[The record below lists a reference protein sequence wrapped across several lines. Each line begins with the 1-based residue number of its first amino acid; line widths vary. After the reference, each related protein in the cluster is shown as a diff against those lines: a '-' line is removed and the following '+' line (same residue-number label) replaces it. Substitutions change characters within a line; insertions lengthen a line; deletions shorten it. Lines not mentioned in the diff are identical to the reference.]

1 MVAAIRREI
10 MITKLFR
17 KEIAAICLLA
27 PVVIRLIPYWRQLG
41 NRTELELK
49 LLGLAGLI
57 GASAYMVFY
66 ISYYAIKCERECKS
80 LERAIS
86 TWGISK
92 LIFSKSIVIGGMGI
106 LCEIL
111 FLLIFG
117 FLSNGLKLASWELLG
132 IIAINM
138 FVFAWLGNVLMCI
151 ADGIFS
157 NLFVALVPTI
167 QVTFA
172 LMERCDLYG
181 IFVMLELL
189 AGGVTFALLKRNIND
204 GRVEWL

>member
-1 MVAAIRREI
+1 MFVGACCNSIDSI
-10 MITKLFR
+10 LG
-17 KEIAAICLLA
+17 
-27 PVVIRLIPYWRQLG
+27 QLG

-49 LLGLAGLI
+49 LLGLAGLM

-66 ISYYAIKCERECKS
+66 ISYYAIKCECECKS

-86 TWGISK
+86 AWGISK

-132 IIAINM
+132 ITAINM

-151 ADGIFS
+151 ADGIFR
-157 NLFVALVPTI
+157 TI
-167 QVTFA
+167 SGNPRQFNYRDESA
-172 LMERCDLYG
+172 RLCMS
-181 IFVMLELL
+181 
-189 AGGVTFALLKRNIND
+189 AP
-204 GRVEWL
+204 